1 LGNDCKFSGKAN
13 DYAKYRP
20 NYPEEFI
27 EYLAADCGLYP
38 GIDVADI
45 GSGTGILTRQ
55 LLARAARVFAVEPNI
70 EMRTMAEA
78 AQTVR
83 MNGA

>member
-1 LGNDCKFSGKAN
+1 MGNDCKFSGKAN

-20 NYPEEFI
+20 TYPEEFM
-27 EYLAADCGLYP
+27 EYLEVDCGLHP

-55 LLARAARVFAVEPNI
+55 LLARESYVHIMV
-70 EMRTMAEA
+70 
-78 AQTVR
+78 
-83 MNGA
+83 